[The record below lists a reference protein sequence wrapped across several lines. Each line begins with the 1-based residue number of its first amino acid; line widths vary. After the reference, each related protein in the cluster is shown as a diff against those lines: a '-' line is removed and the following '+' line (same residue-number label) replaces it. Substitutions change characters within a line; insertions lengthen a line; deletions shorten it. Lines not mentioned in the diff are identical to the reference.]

1 MILRGKLTER
11 FPVYFFLLYFLTAA
25 FNAVY
30 GTYLPV
36 YLDGLGFTS
45 TAIGSLLAVSPF
57 VRLFAQPIWGVA
69 GDRTKSTNRLYRWVL
84 VGSGVVVLFYPL
96 TISYALM
103 FVIVIVFTFFNTP
116 LFMMQ
121 DVIALQAIEPTR
133 FKYGTIRMGAT
144 IGFSIW
150 VLVAGWVADRNI
162 TYIFPLSALIAGLAF
177 LVSYRLPAVRGHQTP
192 GNHVSPLLL
201 LKNRPLILLVAF
213 CFFLMLGIG
222 YYFIFFSIY
231 YQNLGADN
239 AMIGL
244 SFMIAAVV
252 EIPFL
257 LFAERIIGRLGI
269 KRTLLLAGFVMGVRW
284 LLLGLF
290 TDLTG
295 ILVANVLH
303 GFTLIVIFYCMA
315 VFINREVPKELK
327 SSGQSFFGIFGV
339 SIPQMLAGVLGGL
352 ANDAFGMQTV
362 FLVIGLFTLVSV
374 VVFAGLFY
382 WLWRREPKIVPT
394 TADLPL

>member
-1 MILRGKLTER
+1 MNLRGRLTER
-11 FPVYFFLLYFLTAA
+11 FPVYFFLLYFLTSA

-45 TAIGSLLAVSPF
+45 TAIGALLAVSPF
-57 VRLFAQPIWGVA
+57 VRLFAQPFWGLA

-84 VGSGVVVLFYPL
+84 AGSGVVVLFYPL
-96 TISYALM
+96 THSYALL
-103 FVIVIVFTFFNTP
+103 FVVVIVFTFFNTP
-116 LFMMQ
+116 LFLMQ
-121 DVIALQAIEPTR
+121 DVITLQAIEPTR

-144 IGFSIW
+144 IGFSVW
-150 VLVAGWVADRNI
+150 VLIAGRVADWNI
-162 TYIFPLSALIAGLAF
+162 TYLFPLSAAIAVLAF
-177 LVSYRLPAVRGHQTP
+177 LVTYRLPPVRGHQTP

-201 LKNRPLILLVAF
+201 LKNRPLILLVSF

-239 AMIGL
+239 QQIGL

-269 KRTLLLAGFVMGVRW
+269 KRTLLLAGLVMGIRW
-284 LLLGLF
+284 LLLGIF

-327 SSGQSFFGIFGV
+327 SSGQTFFGIFGV
-339 SIPQMLAGVLGGL
+339 SIPQILAGILGGL
-352 ANDAFGMQTV
+352 ANDAFGMQKV
-362 FLVIGLFTLVSV
+362 FLVVGIFTMASV
-374 VVFAGLFY
+374 VVFAILFY

-394 TADLPL
+394 PADFPL